1 MWKPN
6 PISTC
11 PPRPPAPPGVCAL
24 QGGRDNCC
32 CVSRKMGLRNGR
44 RCQEAQRSAAALS
57 PFSWAACPTGGGPV
71 LPQTVGPPAI
81 EAGRLL
87 GRRVLLAG
95 PGGDLPAGAVS
106 KRQFAASGGCLGN
119 AGTPMLET
127 ALIALAHTLRRSG
140 PRF

>member
-1 MWKPN
+1 MAGAARKP
-6 PISTC
+6 
-11 PPRPPAPPGVCAL
+11 GY
-24 QGGRDNCC
+24 Q
-32 CVSRKMGLRNGR
+32 
-44 RCQEAQRSAAALS
+44 QQQS

-71 LPQTVGPPAI
+71 LPQTVGPAAI

>member
-1 MWKPN
+1 M
-6 PISTC
+6 
-11 PPRPPAPPGVCAL
+11 R
-24 QGGRDNCC
+24 
-32 CVSRKMGLRNGR
+32 LRNGR
-44 RCQEAQRSAAALS
+44 RCQEAWISAAAQP
-57 PFSWAACPTGGGPV
+57 PFSWAVCPSGGGPV

-106 KRQFAASGGCLGN
+106 KRQFAAAGGCLGN

-127 ALIALAHTLRRSG
+127 ALIPLARTLRRSG